1 MQDSIVMQQSVRR
14 KPEASALP
22 FDAAKLDK
30 LMDEAGIDI
39 LLATSKHNVQYLLGA
54 ERAIFFDYMDALGV
68 SRYLPVMVYPKGA
81 PDKAAFIGHRL
92 ETHQR
97 EVAPLWIPEVK
108 TTASGSVDAIARAVE
123 CVRAAGVPSKR
134 IGVELPFLP
143 MDAGRALSQALPD
156 SEIKDAL
163 FVLER
168 LRAVKTPA
176 ELAKLRKASELV
188 IEAMLEV
195 IATHGPGHTKQEI
208 SDALRV
214 AEVKRGLTF
223 EYCLLAAGASHNR
236 APSDQRWE
244 QGDVLSLDSGGNFH
258 GYIGDLARM
267 AILGE
272 PDGELQ
278 ELLSEI
284 ETIQRTA
291 FAAVQPGRMGG
302 DIYAAAEKLLKQSK
316 QRDNMEFLAHG
327 MGLVSHEAP
336 RLTANGPVPYDDTD
350 ARRPLEP
357 GMVVSIETTLKHPRR
372 GFIKLEDTVVVMDN
386 GHEIFGEG
394 GRGWNRG
401 GAKRTT
407 KMQ

>member
-1 MQDSIVMQQSVRR
+1 MQESARR
-14 KPEASALP
+14 IPEALAIP
-22 FDAAKLDK
+22 FDAVKLDR
-30 LMDEAGIDI
+30 LMEEAGIDI
-39 LLATSKHNVQYLLGA
+39 LLATSKHNAQYLLGA

-68 SRYLPVMVYPKGA
+68 SRYLPIVVYPKGA
-81 PDKAAFIGHRL
+81 PEKAAFIGHRL

-97 EVAPLWIPEVK
+97 AVAPLWTPEVR
-108 TTASGSVDAIARAVE
+108 TTASGSVDAMARALE
-123 CVRAAGVPSKR
+123 WVRAAGVPSKR
-134 IGVELPFLP
+134 MGVEMAFLP
-143 MDAGRALSQALPD
+143 MDAGKALSQALPD

-176 ELAKLRKASELV
+176 ELAKLRRASELV

-195 IATHGPGHTKQEI
+195 IATHGPGHTKREI

-267 AILGE
+267 AILGA

-278 ELLSEI
+278 EILSEI
-284 ETIQRTA
+284 ETIQRAA
-291 FAAVQPGRMGG
+291 FAAVQPGRMGC

-316 QRDNMEFLAHG
+316 QRDHMEFLAHG

-350 ARRPLEP
+350 AKRTLEP

-372 GFIKLEDTVVVMDN
+372 GFIKLEDTVVVTDN

-401 GAKRTT
+401 GAARTR
-407 KMQ
+407 

>member
-1 MQDSIVMQQSVRR
+1 MQESARR
-14 KPEASALP
+14 IPEALAIP
-22 FDAAKLDK
+22 FDAAKLDR
-30 LMDEAGIDI
+30 LMEEARIDI
-39 LLATSKHNVQYLLGA
+39 LLATSKHNAQYLLGA

-68 SRYLPVMVYPKGA
+68 SRYLPIVVYPKGA
-81 PDKAAFIGHRL
+81 PERAAFIGHRL

-97 EVAPLWIPEVK
+97 AVGPLWIPEVK
-108 TTASGSVDAIARAVE
+108 TTASGSVDAMNGAIE
-123 CVRAAGVPSKR
+123 FIQTAGVPRKR
-134 IGVELPFLP
+134 IGIELAFLP
-143 MDAGRALSQALPD
+143 MDAGKVLSQALPD

-168 LRAVKTPA
+168 LRAVKTPT

-195 IATHGPGHTKQEI
+195 IATHGPGHTKREI

-214 AEVKRGLTF
+214 AEVNRGLTF

-236 APSDQRWE
+236 APSEQRWE

-272 PDGELQ
+272 PDAELQ
-278 ELLSEI
+278 EVLAEI
-284 ETIQRTA
+284 ETIQRSA

-316 QRDNMEFLAHG
+316 QRDHMEFLAHG

-350 ARRPLEP
+350 ARRALEP
-357 GMVVSIETTLKHPRR
+357 GMVISIETTLKHPRR
-372 GFIKLEDTVVVMDN
+372 GFIKLEDTVSVTDK

-401 GAKRTT
+401 GAAIR
-407 KMQ
+407 

>member
-1 MQDSIVMQQSVRR
+1 MQESVKRPTQSR
-14 KPEASALP
+14 AIP
-22 FDAAKLDK
+22 FDAAKLDA
-30 LMDEAGIDI
+30 LMDAAGIDV
-39 LLATSKHNVQYLLGA
+39 LVATSKHNVQYLLDA

-68 SRYLPVMVYPKGA
+68 SRYLPIVIYPKGA
-81 PDKAAFIGHRL
+81 PDEAGFIGHRL

-97 EVAPLWIPEVK
+97 AVAPLWTPQMK
-108 TTASGSVDAIARAVE
+108 TTASGSVDAVARAVE
-123 CVRAAGVPSKR
+123 MIRAAGVSRKR

-143 MDAGRALSQALPD
+143 MDAGMALADALPE

-176 ELAKLRKASELV
+176 ELSKLRRASDLV
-188 IEAMLEV
+188 IESMLEV
-195 IATHGPGHTKQEI
+195 IATHGPGHTKREI

-223 EYCLLAAGASHNR
+223 EYCLIAAGASHNR

-244 QGDVLSLDSGGNFH
+244 KADVLSLDSGGNFH

-272 PDGELQ
+272 PDAELQ
-278 ELLSEI
+278 DLLSEI
-284 ETIQRTA
+284 GAIQRAA
-291 FAAVQPGRMGG
+291 FEMVRPGRMGG
-302 DIYAAAEKLLKQSK
+302 DIYVSAEKLVKQSK
-316 QRDNMEFLAHG
+316 QRDNLEFLAHG

-336 RLTANGPVPYDDTD
+336 RLTANGPVAYDDAD

-357 GMVVSIETTLKHPRR
+357 GMVVSIETSLKHPRR
-372 GFIKLEDTVVVMDN
+372 GFIKLEDTVAVTNN

-401 GAKRTT
+401 GMA
-407 KMQ
+407 QAG

>member
-1 MQDSIVMQQSVRR
+1 MQERARQT
-14 KPEASALP
+14 PEALAIP
-22 FDAAKLDK
+22 FDVAKLDR
-30 LMDEAGIDI
+30 LMEEAGIDI
-39 LLATSKHNVQYLLGA
+39 LLATSKHNVQYLAGA

-68 SRYLPVMVYPKGA
+68 SRYLPIMVYPKGA
-81 PDKAAFIGHRL
+81 PDQAAFIGHRL

-97 EVAPLWIPEVK
+97 AVAPLWIPEVK
-108 TTASGSVDAIARAVE
+108 TTASGSVDAMARAVE
-123 CVRAAGVPSKR
+123 VVRATGVPRKR
-134 IGVELPFLP
+134 IGVELAFLP
-143 MDAGRALSQALPD
+143 MDAGKALSEALPD
-156 SEIKDAL
+156 SQIKDAL

-168 LRAVKTPA
+168 LRALKTPA
-176 ELAKLRKASELV
+176 ER
-188 IEAMLEV
+188 
-195 IATHGPGHTKQEI
+195 HGPGHTKREI
-208 SDALRV
+208 ADALRV

-223 EYCLLAAGASHNR
+223 EYCLIAAGVNHNR

-267 AILGE
+267 AIQGD
-272 PDGELQ
+272 PDAELQ
-278 ELLSEI
+278 EILSEI
-284 ETIQRTA
+284 ETIQRAA
-291 FAAVQPGRMGG
+291 FEAVQPGRPGG
-302 DIYAAAEKLLKQSK
+302 DIYAAAERLVKQSK
-316 QRDNMEFLAHG
+316 QRDSMEFLAHG

-372 GFIKLEDTVVVMDN
+372 GFIKLEDTVVVTER

-401 GAKRTT
+401 GSAPAG
-407 KMQ
+407 